1 MPNLI
6 NDTDLMQWV
15 YGRELVGKELD
26 KLLTD
31 NPSNSYA
38 VFQLIDNEET
48 QDYFWLTTKQ
58 MESSGLEVKRDHYG
72 MVYAGTLM
80 NCENKQVPEVLNDLY
95 YRFNADRPDDFC
107 GHSMSISDVVAV
119 KLNGEVSVHYV
130 DRWGWTELQGF
141 LDENPLKNAEVLLE
155 DDYGMIDGIL
165 NNGKRD
171 PEKHHPSVAEQLRTP
186 VAHKPKTSAKGKTE
200 PSID

>member
-1 MPNLI
+1 
-6 NDTDLMQWV
+6 
-15 YGRELVGKELD
+15 
-26 KLLTD
+26 
-31 NPSNSYA
+31 
-38 VFQLIDNEET
+38 
-48 QDYFWLTTKQ
+48 
-58 MESSGLEVKRDHYG
+58 
-72 MVYAGTLM
+72 
-80 NCENKQVPEVLNDLY
+80 VLNDLY

-119 KLNGEVSVHYV
+119 KLNGDVSAHYV